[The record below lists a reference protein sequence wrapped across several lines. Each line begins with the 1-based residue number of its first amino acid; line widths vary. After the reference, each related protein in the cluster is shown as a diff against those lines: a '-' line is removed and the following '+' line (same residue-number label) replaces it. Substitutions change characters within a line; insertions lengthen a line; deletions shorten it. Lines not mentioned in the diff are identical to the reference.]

1 MFAKIK
7 KKLGYIKRGILGYVQ
22 NKVEKTSHI
31 PSSLRHFSI
40 GESVKKQKIECY
52 QIGNGKIKIL
62 YAFCIHG
69 NETGTVKLAHHF
81 LDWAHNHT
89 DKLNDYSL
97 YIIPCLNPDGFKLAR
112 KNPDYFNGGKIG
124 RFNANN
130 VDLNRNFDT
139 PSFKRN
145 SIWSF
150 GKNYTEHLDV
160 FCGYSGNSE
169 PEIKALTELIKD
181 KKIQI
186 LFMFHNAGNDVM
198 GNKNKLS
205 QELTK
210 LYSQKTGFRHVK
222 DEEWAVL
229 KQTGTAKEWCDLHN
243 IAYIEVEGA
252 TRWGSDWNKQKQALE
267 ATLFANNIPH

>member
-1 MFAKIK
+1 MLKIIR
-7 KKLGYIKRGILGYVQ
+7 KKLGYIKRGICGYLQ
-22 NKVEKTSHI
+22 DKFEKTPLI
-31 PSSLRHFSI
+31 PSSLHPFSI
-40 GESVKKQKIECY
+40 GESISKQKIECY
-52 QIGNGKIKIL
+52 QIGNGSIKIL
-62 YAFCIHG
+62 YTFCIHG

-81 LDWAHNHT
+81 LNWAHNHT

-97 YIIPCLNPDGFKLAR
+97 YILPCLNPDGFHQAR

-139 PSFKRN
+139 PSFKQK

-150 GKNYTEHLDV
+150 GKNYTENVEV
-160 FCGYSGNSE
+160 FCGNHGNSE
-169 PEIKALTELIKD
+169 PEIKALVELIKN

-205 QELTK
+205 QK
-210 LYSQKTGFRHVK
+210 LSKIYSKKTGFRHMS
-222 DEEWAVL
+222 DEDWAVL
-229 KQTGTAKEWCDLHN
+229 KQTGTAKEWCDLHD
-243 IAYIEVEGA
+243 IAYIEVEGS
-252 TRWGSDWNKQKQALE
+252 TRWGSDWKKQKRAIE
-267 ATLFANNIPH
+267 ATIHAIYA